1 MKRFNENNLSNRFDF
16 RWLNKSNINIK
27 ELDIF
32 RVIEEAI
39 RSGAQDFLL
48 KMKEI
53 RNVNQ
58 DNDEEN
64 LQNIIKCV
72 TLIRTDLQKGHEYYD
87 KMFKE

>member
-1 MKRFNENNLSNRFDF
+1 M
-16 RWLNKSNINIK
+16 NIK
-27 ELDIF
+27 QLDLF
-32 RVIEEAI
+32 SVTEEAI

-58 DNDEEN
+58 ENDEEN

-72 TLIRTDLQKGHEYYD
+72 TLIRTDLQKGIEFYD
-87 KMFKE
+87 KLFKE